1 MFQYREKTKVFYSQ
15 TKCVIY
21 SMFQL
26 LDNRTPNLSKN
37 DNINEMS
44 AVFALYSRTYIIN
57 LVNVISFL
65 LGNKDIRQIFFIY
78 ILYFCMQYLYYFLS
92 YNLKC
97 TEDDKQICFSKNVLR
112 ANVICSLLLFSMLF
126 CFKKILLCIQYINL
140 TNRTRMVHAIL
151 CKNKLIIK
159 QYFCE
164 IYLMAKV

>member
-1 MFQYREKTKVFYSQ
+1 MTEVFILRRNVCYILCPYIF
-15 TKCVIY
+15 CVA
-21 SMFQL
+21 FVG
-26 LDNRTPNLSKN
+26 NRMPNLSKN
-37 DNINEMS
+37 YNINEMS

-112 ANVICSLLLFSMLF
+112 TNVIYSLLLFSMVF
-126 CFKKILLCIQYINL
+126 CSNKK
-140 TNRTRMVHAIL
+140 RTFSFFV
-151 CKNKLIIK
+151 
-159 QYFCE
+159 FST
-164 IYLMAKV
+164 